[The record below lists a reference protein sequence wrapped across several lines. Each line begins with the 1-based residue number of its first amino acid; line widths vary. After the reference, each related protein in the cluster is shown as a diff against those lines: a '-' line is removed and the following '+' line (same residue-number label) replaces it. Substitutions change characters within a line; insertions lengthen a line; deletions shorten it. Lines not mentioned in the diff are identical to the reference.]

1 MGLAGNSNSN
11 SNSNRQILMC
21 NYPHVGEPSETNA
34 HLDKPLII

>member
-1 MGLAGNSNSN
+1 MGLAGSN
-11 SNSNRQILMC
+11 SNSNRILMC